1 MKVVVNEQ
9 LGIQEIEI
17 IINCSSKDETV
28 QKIVSSLSVIDM
40 KLTCR
45 KDDEIFQLDPANI
58 LYIESV
64 DRKTFLY
71 TEQQIFPYYSAEFL
85 NLWMKSDNDDILE
98 QLYQDWE
105 GTAIHSQVVLD
116 FYKQIKSECPETVF
130 HGTDVGHQYQSTGE
144 RYLAYLQETG
154 QSSSSEQYQLAQEAI
169 EQGQHYYQYSD
180 DVYRENTMT
189 ENFIR
194 EFDRLNGVDV
204 MGIYGAAHIGIDALD
219 YTTNTIPCM
228 ANQLHERYGDVVHAE
243 NLTLVHDVYTVDT
256 VQIGEKEYSAFYFGK
271 TDLSAILPDY
281 QCREF
286 WRLENAYDDFK
297 DCPTTGNVLPYD
309 NYPMEIE
316 VGQIFMIK
324 YTKADG
330 SVITEY
336 HRSDGHTWRGELAT
350 EEFSI
355 DG

>member
-1 MKVVVNEQ
+1 MKRNRKVLIALAVIIVAVISLICVQIVTQKSKTNEQ
-9 LGIQEIEI
+9 SGQIYLYGEEHA
-17 IINCSSKDETV
+17 SE
-28 QKIVSSLSVIDM
+28 
-40 KLTCR
+40 
-45 KDDEIFQLDPANI
+45 AI
-58 LYIESV
+58 LEEEVELWNTYYHDSGMRDLFVE
-64 DRKTFLY
+64 L
-71 TEQQIFPYYSAEFL
+71 PYYSAEFL

-116 FYKQIKSECPETVF
+116 FYKRIKSECPETVF

-228 ANQLHERYGDVVHAE
+228 ANQLHERYGDAVHAE
-243 NLTLVHDVYTVDT
+243 NLTLVHDAYTVDT

-309 NYPMEIE
+309 N
-316 VGQIFMIK
+316 
-324 YTKADG
+324 
-330 SVITEY
+330 
-336 HRSDGHTWRGELAT
+336 
-350 EEFSI
+350 
-355 DG
+355 